1 MKAILMAGGFGT
13 RLRPLTCNI
22 PKPMVPMGNVPMME
36 HIIRLLKDNGFDDLI
51 IMLYYQPD
59 VIIRHFGDGSAYGVK
74 IEYLRPEADLGTAG
88 CIKFAEKSI
97 KDTFMVISGD
107 LLTDFD
113 LKKALDAHRKKQSLA
128 TLVLTRVTNPLAY
141 GVVIINKEGRIQ
153 RFLEKPSWGE
163 VFSDTVNTGI
173 YLLEPEVL
181 KHIPTDRSFDFSKEL
196 FPLLLQEKAPLFG
209 YIAKGYWKD
218 VGDLAEYRLA
228 HYDLL
233 DGTVASKFPG
243 QKKKIGEG
251 TLYAGSGCSVAPDAV
266 IEGTVI
272 IGEGVRIGPR
282 VKLTNSV
289 LGSRVTVHEGADLLG
304 CVLWDDVQIGADAKL
319 HEAVIGS
326 RCRIQ
331 EKSDIAEGAIIG
343 DDCDIGQGAAVHSNV
358 KIWPNK
364 RLEDGAVLSSS
375 LIWGEVWT
383 RRLFSAYG
391 ITGLCN
397 REITPELA
405 TRIGAAYGAFLGEGT
420 YVTTSRDAHMAS
432 RMIKRAMISGLLSTG
447 VKVGDLRTAPIP
459 VVRYEIGQEGEAGGI
474 HVRQSPFDPNL
485 VDIKILSKN
494 GTDIS
499 IQQERAIEQLF
510 LREDFK
516 RSTPDRVGELITPP
530 RAQEYYRAGF
540 MKAVQASV
548 LQNAK
553 IKVVIDYAFSSASL
567 ILPDILGRL
576 GIEVVSLNAYLSP
589 QRVTKTAEDFQ
600 GALDRLAT
608 IVVTLKADVGFL
620 IDTGAEKAFIVD
632 EKGKRIPNETALLL
646 VANLMMRELKNGVV
660 GVPVNGSSTIEGL
673 AKPHNVQV
681 RRLRTSPRY
690 VAEASREAGMKFVG
704 DGIGGFIFPEFQPN
718 YDAMF
723 AIVKIMELMARYNV
737 SLHAQAEEI
746 PAFETF
752 HLKVPCPWDKKGLV
766 MRKAIEAVQ
775 GMNHE
780 LIDGVKVFL
789 DGAWVL
795 MLPDPDEATFH
806 IWVEAA
812 SKNQARALMKDYSQ
826 KLHAWQSA

>member
-1 MKAILMAGGFGT
+1 MKAIVMAGGFGT

-22 PKPMVPMGNVPMME
+22 PKPMVSMGNMPMME
-36 HIIRLLKDNGFDDLI
+36 HIIRLLKENGFDDLI

-59 VIIRHFGDGSAYGVK
+59 VIIRHFGDGAGFGVK
-74 IEYLRPEADLGTAG
+74 IEYLRPDADLGTAG

-97 KDTFMVISGD
+97 QDTFLVISGD

-113 LKKALDAHRKKQSLA
+113 LKKTFEAHRKKEALA

-181 KHIPTDRSFDFSKEL
+181 QQIPTDRSFDFSKDL
-196 FPLLLQEKAPLFG
+196 FPLLLQNKAPLFG
-209 YIAKGYWKD
+209 TVAEGYWKD

-233 DGTVASKFPG
+233 DETVACRLPG
-243 QKKKIGEG
+243 QIKKIGEG
-251 TLYAGSGCSVAPDAV
+251 TLIVGANTSVAPDAIIQEKV
-266 IEGTVI
+266 V
-272 IGEGVRIGPR
+272 IGEGSRIGPR
-282 VKLTNSV
+282 VKLSNCV
-289 LGSRVTVHEGADLLG
+289 LGSRVTVHEGAELIG
-304 CVLWDDVQIGADAKL
+304 CVLWDDVVIGADAQVR
-319 HEAVIGS
+319 EAVIGH
-326 RCRIQ
+326 RCHIL
-331 EKSDIAEGAIIG
+331 EKAQISEGVILG
-343 DDCDIGQGAAVHSNV
+343 DDCVIGQGAVVHSNV

-405 TRIGAAYGAFLGEGT
+405 TRIGAAYGAYLGEGS

-432 RMIKRAMISGLLSTG
+432 RMIKRAFISGLLSTG

-459 VVRYEIGQEGEAGGI
+459 VVRYEIGQEGEGGGV

-485 VDIKILSKN
+485 VDIKILAKS
-494 GTDIS
+494 GIDIS

-516 RSTPDRVGELITPP
+516 RSTPDRVGEIITPP

-540 MKAVQASV
+540 LKAVQAPV
-548 LQNAK
+548 LQDSK

-576 GIEVVSLNAYLSP
+576 GVEVVSLNAYLSA

-600 GALDRLAT
+600 GALERLST
-608 IVVTLKADVGFL
+608 IVVTLNADAGFL
-620 IDTGAEKAFIVD
+620 IDTGAEKVFIID
-632 EKGKRIPNETALLL
+632 EKGNRIPNETALHV
-646 VANLMMRELKNGVV
+646 VANLMMREMKDGKV
-660 GVPVNGSSTIEGL
+660 GVPVNVSSVVERL

-681 RRLRTSPRY
+681 RRLRTAPRY
-690 VAEASREAGMKFVG
+690 LAEASREPGVKFVG

-737 SLHAQAEEI
+737 GLHAQAAEI
-746 PAFETF
+746 PPFETF

-789 DGAWVL
+789 DGGWVL

-812 SKNQARALMKDYSQ
+812 TKNQARTWMKEYSK
-826 KLHAWQSA
+826 KLQTWQSV